1 MIRDSIPLQGLNKNE
16 DTIYFLNSINNNM
29 IIEEKNIMKLD
40 KLDIVNNI
48 KIKCNIKIK
57 GWMSFY
63 YKKKK

>member
-1 MIRDSIPLQGLNKNE
+1 
-16 DTIYFLNSINNNM
+16 M
-29 IIEEKNIMKLD
+29 IIEEKNIMKYD

-63 YKKKK
+63 FKIKCLLTCK